1 MPGIPLPPE
10 PIVTRWLNG
19 TWLNAA
25 LFYANNFEKFRNVID
40 SLKDDAISVEKLKQ
54 LVQNNTVKCDLAFI
68 KLHLSEL
75 SINLTN
81 LESSNSELL
90 ESMNMFRK
98 IEDIL
103 TNIPGPDGKKIKDKF
118 MYVIEK
124 NEGCKTIKSYYE
136 VMSGKKDVNLDITPT
151 LLDSFK
157 YASITSVDVER
168 SFSLY
173 KHILSNRRFNFN
185 EQNLEMY
192 LIINFNSKK

>member
-10 PIVTRWLNG
+10 PSITRWG
-19 TWLNAA
+19 TWINAA
-25 LFYANNFEKFRNVID
+25 LFYANNFEKFGNVIN

-54 LVQNNTVKCDLAFI
+54 LDQNNAVKCDLAFI

-81 LESSNSELL
+81 LEASKSELL

-103 TNIPGPDGKKIKDKF
+103 TNIPGPDGKIIKDKF

-124 NEGCKTIKSYYE
+124 NEGYKSIKSYYE
-136 VMSGKKDVNLDITPT
+136 VISGKKDVNLDITPT
-151 LLDSFK
+151 LLNCFK
-157 YASITSVDVER
+157 YALITSVDVER

-185 EQNLEMY
+185 EHNLEMY